1 MDGGVVDRF
10 GWMHYRSF
18 RPRGRPR
25 RTWDA
30 PPARLVSDLG
40 RFDHRFTY
48 NETSSV
54 SDGGRWVVL
63 TSHVKDRP
71 GRLFLV
77 DTELDRLRQ
86 IDDSYDGAPRTSEG
100 VGRYNIAFHG
110 GEPEITPDGRFVV
123 FISAFSNLVRRDD
136 NRAVDVFVY
145 DQVTRKTR

>member
-1 MDGGVVDRF
+1 MRWTAGLLIALAGCTTAPSDRAEVQGG
-10 GWMHYRSF
+10 H
-18 RPRGRPR
+18 
-25 RTWDA
+25 WDA

-54 SDGGRWVVL
+54 SDGGRWVVF

-86 IDDSYDGAPRTSEG
+86 IDDSYDGAPRASEG
-100 VGRYNIAFHG
+100 VGRYSIAFHG

-123 FISAFSNLVRRDD
+123 FISAFRTSC
-136 NRAVDVFVY
+136 AVTTIARSTSLFT
-145 DQVTRKTR
+145 TR